1 MGDLEIWMPRC
12 AIVLPLEIYFKLARD
27 NAAAVELLLTFTR
40 CDAAVCAEQKMEK
53 EVNAV

>member
-1 MGDLEIWMPRC
+1 MCDR
-12 AIVLPLEIYFKLARD
+12 LPFRDYFELARD

-40 CDAAVCAEQKMEK
+40 CDAAVCAEQKMEI